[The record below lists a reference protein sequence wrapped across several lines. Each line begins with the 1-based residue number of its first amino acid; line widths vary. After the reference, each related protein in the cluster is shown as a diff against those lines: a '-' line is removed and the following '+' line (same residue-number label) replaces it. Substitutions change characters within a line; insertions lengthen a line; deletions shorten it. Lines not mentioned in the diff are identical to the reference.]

1 MLKKEKVKIFD
12 SEEKMKKRKVRKETG
27 RLEIVFYGENECS
40 VFVKNACLKSIGRGV
55 MSIFSD
61 KNVLPVFVIDC
72 IKHMSNDELDELQ
85 RFITLE
91 RLSELVKN

>member
-1 MLKKEKVKIFD
+1 MLKKKTTKIFD
-12 SEEKMKKRKVRKETG
+12 SEEKMKKGKAKKETG

-40 VFVKNACLKSIGRGV
+40 IFIKNACLKSIGRGV
-55 MSIFSD
+55 MDIFSD
-61 KNVLPVFVIDC
+61 KKVLPVFVIDC

-91 RLSELVKN
+91 RLSEMVKN